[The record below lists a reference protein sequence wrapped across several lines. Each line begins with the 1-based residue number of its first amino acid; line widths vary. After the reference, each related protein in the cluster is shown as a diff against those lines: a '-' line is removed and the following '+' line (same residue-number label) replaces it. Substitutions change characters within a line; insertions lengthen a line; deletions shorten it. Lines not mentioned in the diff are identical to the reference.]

1 MVKISSQLIWP
12 PWLDIGFLY
21 DWERYAPQI
30 IEEQD
35 FDDDMSE
42 PDSDEELELDT
53 FKGVPLKL
61 DDFLNEV
68 EEGDD
73 TMK

>member
-1 MVKISSQLIWP
+1 M
-12 PWLDIGFLY
+12 DI
-21 DWERYAPQI
+21 
-30 IEEQD
+30 
-35 FDDDMSE
+35 DDYMSE

-53 FKGVPLKL
+53 FKGIPLKL

-68 EEGDD
+68 EGGDD

>member
-1 MVKISSQLIWP
+1 
-12 PWLDIGFLY
+12 
-21 DWERYAPQI
+21 
-30 IEEQD
+30 
-35 FDDDMSE
+35 MSE

-53 FKGVPLKL
+53 FKGVPLEL